1 MKTSWHIA
9 LSPIAYITFMVCV
22 VQFQLGI
29 LSCSFSLLRSFS
41 FFLWKKK
48 ENIIWICVLHFFS
61 RVVSVCVP
69 HTIFSENSTQQKQFW
84 YFLSIFSCCLF
95 AEHLSLKLPRDFLH
109 RFPRSMKNITWNSF
123 YFWNHRKIQI
133 RFFEKKNRIE
143 WKSRLENILL
153 VSVKENFKKLE

>member
-9 LSPIAYITFMVCV
+9 LSPIAYITFMV
-22 VQFQLGI
+22 QFQLGKYSSFCLA
-29 LSCSFSLLRSFS
+29 LSHFCDRSLFFSE
-41 FFLWKKK
+41 KK
-48 ENIIWICVLHFFS
+48 NIIWICVLHFFS